1 MELESLSC
9 IVSCLRPT
17 YTLFSCR
24 RKKKKF
30 YIYIYIMDFIP
41 CSGVTPCQKGVS

>member
-1 MELESLSC
+1 MELESLRY

-24 RKKKKF
+24 RRKNIYIYV
-30 YIYIYIMDFIP
+30 YIYILW
-41 CSGVTPCQKGVS
+41 S